1 MTKFGQMAGTTAAL
15 AAGSLLWASHAN
27 ADVIL
32 TLGQLSPINVVTGTA
47 TPGTNLTTITTTTTP
62 ILITQ
67 IFGNPTI
74 VSPSLLTLSATS
86 TDPAIQVGA
95 FFTQHYNGSF
105 TVTTGNGTA
114 LAGSFTD
121 ALFGSGTGLTLTA
134 SNAPGLGETV
144 SFNSTLIPA
153 SELGNPLALSFSFA
167 NVTPA
172 VGISGTG
179 CVFQPTTTPCTINS
193 FSSSVSA
200 TFSATPIGTPEPAS
214 LALLGSALFGFGIF
228 GYRRRRQS

>member
-1 MTKFGQMAGTTAAL
+1 MRKFGLMAGTTAAL

-32 TLGQLSPINVVTGTA
+32 TLGQTLGINVITGTA
-47 TPGTNLTTITTTTTP
+47 TPGTNTTTITAGTAGSPVT
-62 ILITQ
+62 ITQ
-67 IFGNPTI
+67 IFGNVPVVNPAILTI
-74 VSPSLLTLSATS
+74 TATS
-86 TDPAIQVGA
+86 LDPAQQIGG
-95 FFTQHYNGSF
+95 FFTQHYSGSF
-105 TVTTGNGTA
+105 SVMSGTQTA

-134 SNAPGLGETV
+134 SNAVAGETV

-153 SELGNPLALSFSFA
+153 SELNNPLALSFSFA
-167 NVTPA
+167 NVTPT
-172 VGISGTG
+172 VGVSGAG
-179 CVFQPTTTPCTINS
+179 CAINPASTPCTINS
-193 FSSSVSA
+193 FTSSVSA
-200 TFSATPIGTPEPAS
+200 TFSANAVPEPAS